1 MPMTR
6 FARHAALFALSLLV
20 AGFSVTLARASD
32 EPTDPQYF
40 KVTNV
45 ASDDVLNV
53 RAEPNG
59 SAAIVGSLKPDAFP
73 VEVFA
78 RQGDWGRI
86 VFADANGWVS
96 MNFLAP
102 FAIAVVPGTKLP
114 EGLVCGGTE
123 PFWSA
128 EVVGTDKLT
137 FGTPDTAGLTFSITH
152 SGPFVA
158 RSNADFIWAADPGG
172 NRAAASIRRQMCSDG
187 MSDRDY
193 PMSIDLLLRNDSS
206 ADAFEGCCSLPV
218 FEK

>member
-1 MPMTR
+1 MLFTRKLPALVGLAALLLLPAMPLS
-6 FARHAALFALSLLV
+6 AEHAA
-20 AGFSVTLARASD
+20 
-32 EPTDPQYF
+32 TDPQYF

-59 SAAIVGSLKPDAFP
+59 SADIVGSLRPDAFP
-73 VEVFA
+73 VEVFE

-86 VFADANGWVS
+86 VFGEANGWVS

-102 FAIAVVPGTKLP
+102 FAIAVVPGTSLP
-114 EGLVCGGTE
+114 EGLTCAGTE

-128 EVVGTDKLT
+128 EFVGTDKLVYEDIN
-137 FGTPDTAGLTFSITH
+137 GVGIEHDIVASGGFS
-152 SGPFVA
+152 A
-158 RSNADFIWAADPGG
+158 RPNADWVWGEAPT
-172 NRAAASIRRQMCSDG
+172 NQAAASIRREICSDG

-193 PMSIDLLLRNDSS
+193 PMSIDLIFRSGTSGDGLT
-206 ADAFEGCCSLPV
+206 GCCSMPV